1 MTRVALLCCT
11 TVAMLSGLAGVVS
24 PARAQ
29 VTIGM
34 RAQDVGINAAIG
46 VVIATAWS
54 VVRGRGFSGGLH
66 EGAGHGLVGGAVM
79 AAGRQIA
86 ASPFAGSGFAG
97 REVSAVGISLIT
109 SAGRDHVT
117 LSFPV
122 GPVAFQVVDGRS
134 FDWRINAVNAI
145 AAVVNSVS
153 ATDRIDAGLSLSSG
167 TLVFRGDRRT
177 FHTSS
182 GEATGS
188 EAFASIKLAQ
198 DAFDGSGVVP
208 RALFHENVHVLQ
220 DDFLTTAVTNP
231 IERAAIERS
240 SLGRRIS
247 RHVDIG
253 LLSVIVTGTVNGVVP
268 YAARPWEREAY
279 ALTPMHN
286 Y

>member
-1 MTRVALLCCT
+1 
-11 TVAMLSGLAGVVS
+11 MLSGFSGLVS

-29 VTIGM
+29 VSIGM

-46 VVIATAWS
+46 MVTATAWS
-54 VVRGRGFSGGLH
+54 LVRGHGFSDGLRQ
-66 EGAGHGLVGGAVM
+66 GAERGLVGGAVI

-86 ASPFAGSGFAG
+86 ASPFASSGFTG
-97 REVSAVGISLIT
+97 REVSAAGISLIT
-109 SAGRDHVT
+109 SAGSEHVT

-122 GPVAFQVVDGRS
+122 GPVSFALVDGRS
-134 FDWRINAVNAI
+134 FDWRINAVNTI
-145 AAVVNSVS
+145 AAVVNSAS
-153 ATDRIDAGLSLSSG
+153 ATNRIDARLSLSSG

-198 DAFDGSGVVP
+198 DAFDGSGAAP

-220 DDFLTTAVTNP
+220 DDFLTIAVTNP
-231 IERAAIERS
+231 MERAAIDRS
-240 SLGRRIS
+240 LLGRRIS

-253 LLSVIVTGTVNGVVP
+253 LLSVILTGTANGAIP